1 MRRSETQRTQGSA
14 EALRGPRG
22 EGQPPAGS
30 ARPPRKA
37 VAALVLAVIGGLCF
51 LGAVLLYEEPKSFYT
66 NFVLFPTLALMAIG
80 SLADLTAILLALVS
94 LRGKGRNMS
103 LLALALGLLIP
114 ILSMA
119 TIQLVLRD

>member
-1 MRRSETQRTQGSA
+1 MN
-14 EALRGPRG
+14 RG
-22 EGQPPAGS
+22 EGRLPADS
-30 ARPPRKA
+30 PRPPRRA

-66 NFVLFPTLALMAIG
+66 NFVLFPTLVLMAIG
-80 SLADLTAILLALVS
+80 SLADLIAIILALVS
-94 LRGKGRNMS
+94 LRGKARNMS

-114 ILSMA
+114 ILSIA